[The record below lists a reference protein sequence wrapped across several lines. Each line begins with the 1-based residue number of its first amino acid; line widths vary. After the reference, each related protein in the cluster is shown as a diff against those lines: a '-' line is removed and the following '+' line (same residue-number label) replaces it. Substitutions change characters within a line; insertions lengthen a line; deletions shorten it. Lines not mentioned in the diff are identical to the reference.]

1 MLSTFIKAAQAGNF
15 LLDEEFNKYHNKA
28 PELLEISYQQNSLED
43 LLNHLNKRPQQG
55 WILFLAPP
63 GKPNKTLFEQAGID
77 KNRIIMIDANKV
89 KNDFNM
95 LSTLLQSKNYCT
107 IVSWQN
113 ELNEQQQQQ
122 LKEDCEESETS
133 CFIYSKQ

>member
-15 LLDEEFNKYHNKA
+15 LLDEEFNKFHNEA
-28 PELLEISYQQNSLED
+28 TELLEISYQQNCVD
-43 LLNHLNKRPQQG
+43 TLLNHLNKRPQEG

-63 GKPNKTLFEQAGID
+63 GKPNTKLFEQAGID

-89 KNDFNM
+89 KNDLTM
-95 LSTLLQSKNYCT
+95 LSTLLKSKNYCT

-113 ELNEQQQQQ
+113 GLNEHQQEQI
-122 LKEDCEESETS
+122 KMDCEESSTS